1 MDEQRTQATQLLPFR
16 LGIAT
21 LISANDQN
29 PCARSYGCALRPWCA
44 SARRLSAALSER
56 FVAVSLLG
64 VHAAR
69 NRTRFHEAA
78 TPLSPSH
85 NCLLSHATEV
95 FDGAD
100 CPELIQIHPSAEML
114 QASRQH
120 AKRVIRSGVMSYD
133 PKYISRGYVF
143 LWKFELWRLR
153 DFDAI
158 LHSDLDVDLSP
169 PRLDLSRVAD
179 EWAQSIPAM
188 VAKARRGELR
198 QVGFRDASTPWNG
211 GVSAWSNGPWARA
224 VSAKYP
230 LSAWPIGANTNSLA
244 SAELA
249 AYGSR
254 RPRLRFAHCG
264 PLGVGVELGPPR
276 SGMCVTLQPIEV
288 RPKRSVPRPCSLQVC
303 SGPFPRGT
311 TASTGRASRCC

>member
-78 TPLSPSH
+78 TPLSPRH

-158 LHSDLDVDLSP
+158 LHSDLDVDVSP

-188 VAKARRGELR
+188 VAKARRGKLR

-230 LSAWPIGANTNSLA
+230 LSAWPIGANTNFLA
-244 SAELA
+244 SGSSSWLA
-249 AYGSR
+249 QSWPPTAQGALACG
-254 RPRLRFAHCG
+254 LR
-264 PLGVGVELGPPR
+264 
-276 SGMCVTLQPIEV
+276 
-288 RPKRSVPRPCSLQVC
+288 
-303 SGPFPRGT
+303 
-311 TASTGRASRCC
+311 TAAL